1 MRSKRK
7 NISEKIYRLISDH
20 SSFQKKKIDSFHKD
34 LIKKNFEEMEFYLSL
49 YKKFLTKNNIKMNQ
63 AVAAYF
69 EMCRDMF
76 TCHIKFLR
84 TGKYPVQK
92 LADAKKNVY
101 YNKTKMK
108 SYMVGLAI
116 SQFFWSTHYKMF
128 KHLQTMINKN
138 INTRS
143 YLEIGPGHGLFSFY
157 SINKLKKLTHFTA
170 VDISKTSLNL
180 KINFIKSLI
189 SKNKLIDYEFIEGDF
204 LKIKQNKKKYDL
216 IVCGEVLEHVK
227 NPNKLLNNIN
237 VFLNKNGKVFI
248 STCINCPAI
257 DHVNQFNKVEDITKL
272 FKKSKF
278 KIISQKIL
286 PVEKVNYTNALKKKI
301 TINYSAILKKN

>member
-1 MRSKRK
+1 MWKTGSISVHGIAHIDAAQINQDLVLVESMGDAHVIIVCDGAGSAPHSKLGA
-7 NISEKIYRLISDH
+7 E
-20 SSFQKKKIDSFHKD
+20 
-34 LIKKNFEEMEFYLSL
+34 
-49 YKKFLTKNNIKMNQ
+49 
-63 AVAAYF
+63 
-69 EMCRDMF
+69 
-76 TCHIKFLR
+76 
-84 TGKYPVQK
+84 
-92 LADAKKNVY
+92 
-101 YNKTKMK
+101 
-108 SYMVGLAI
+108 
-116 SQFFWSTHYKMF
+116 
-128 KHLQTMINKN
+128 
-138 INTRS
+138 
-143 YLEIGPGHGLFSFY
+143 
-157 SINKLKKLTHFTA
+157 
-170 VDISKTSLNL
+170 
-180 KINFIKSLI
+180 
-189 SKNKLIDYEFIEGDF
+189 
-204 LKIKQNKKKYDL
+204 

>member
-1 MRSKRK
+1 M
-7 NISEKIYRLISDH
+7 
-20 SSFQKKKIDSFHKD
+20 
-34 LIKKNFEEMEFYLSL
+34 
-49 YKKFLTKNNIKMNQ
+49 
-63 AVAAYF
+63 
-69 EMCRDMF
+69 
-76 TCHIKFLR
+76 
-84 TGKYPVQK
+84 
-92 LADAKKNVY
+92 
-101 YNKTKMK
+101 
-108 SYMVGLAI
+108 
-116 SQFFWSTHYKMF
+116 
-128 KHLQTMINKN
+128 
-138 INTRS
+138 
-143 YLEIGPGHGLFSFY
+143 
-157 SINKLKKLTHFTA
+157 
-170 VDISKTSLNL
+170 
-180 KINFIKSLI
+180 NFIRSLI
-189 SKNKLIDYEFIEGDF
+189 SRNKLIDYEFIEGDF